1 MTQSFDP
8 FPVADL
14 ETNRAGR
21 LSDEQR
27 QRYRGA
33 AGAFLKNEMFV
44 AIGFFVIA
52 AILATA
58 TGPAPNAWLRPFAAA
73 AFVAIGILL
82 LLRAVTKGD
91 SLAADVRAGR
101 VETVEGALGK
111 RRINTGGGR
120 SSGTSYYFDVA
131 GKSYEVGRAAYDA
144 APEAGIVRLFV
155 LPRSHRVVNLERL
168 PDCPLPNDAITSPT
182 AALAALATTL
192 RSHDRVQAAEAHA
205 ELEAIEDKFRA
216 EHDAMFAPAP
226 GGELDPRPLAV
237 AILGRWQ
244 TGPISM
250 VFMPDGTMVATLPG
264 GQQRR
269 GHWSIGSDGRL
280 HSDATGRD
288 QAADASIA
296 GDVLTVTEN
305 GQPLSFQRAAGN

>member
-27 QRYRGA
+27 RRYQGA
-33 AGAFLKNEMFV
+33 AGAFLKNEMFGAV
-44 AIGFFVIA
+44 ACVVIA
-52 AILATA
+52 AILATS

-73 AFVAIGILL
+73 GFIAIGILF
-82 LLRAVTKGD
+82 LLRALTKGD

-111 RRINTGGGR
+111 RRINTGGR
-120 SSGTSYYFDVA
+120 SAGTAYYFDVA
-131 GKSYEVGRAAYDA
+131 GKSYEVGRAAYEA

-155 LPRSHRVVNLERL
+155 LPRSHRLVNLERV
-168 PDCPLPNDAITSPT
+168 PDRPLPKDAITSPP
-182 AALAALATTL
+182 AALSALATVL
-192 RSHDRVQAAEAHA
+192 RSHDRVQAAEARA
-205 ELEAIEDKFRA
+205 EVEAIKDKFGAERA
-216 EHDAMFAPAP
+216 AMFAPAP
-226 GGELDPRPLAV
+226 TGELDPRPLAE
-237 AILGRWQ
+237 AILGTWQ

-269 GHWSIGSDGRL
+269 GHWSIGSDGKL

-288 QAADASIA
+288 QAADASVA

-305 GQPLSFQRAAGN
+305 GQPMFFQRAPGN